1 MNTNF
6 LNSVPD
12 SEFPLENNMRFKYSI
27 SNVDGKNNINF
38 NFNWLDNGNMW
49 ERRIEGVGDDL
60 VDAFKWVFA
69 NAKSKYQF
77 NEYIDMIESD
87 KFDNSI
93 MNKV

>member
-1 MNTNF
+1 
-6 LNSVPD
+6 
-12 SEFPLENNMRFKYSI
+12 
-27 SNVDGKNNINF
+27 
-38 NFNWLDNGNMW
+38 MW